1 MLISIG
7 KNLRKLR
14 LEKGL
19 TQEQLAEELGV
30 SPQAVS
36 RWENDGACPDVTL
49 LPALA
54 IFYETSIDALM
65 GMDEIRSA
73 ERKRQV
79 HCQAHAL
86 VSAGDVRGAVKLL
99 RDALRLYVNDSGL
112 MLALTETLAHLDDPE
127 AVEEAVRLGERALKK
142 ADISM
147 KARCTAT
154 ANLIFLCLKTGRNQR
169 AAELAASL
177 PHIWESREMLAP
189 ELLAGAE
196 YAAGLKEAI
205 MKALAFM
212 CRRID
217 ASSGHVPGA
226 IPDYVQLGAD
236 LQTELTP
243 AELLE
248 KIRDFLI

>member
-19 TQEQLAEELGV
+19 TQEQLAEEFGV
-30 SPQAVS
+30 SAQAVS
-36 RWENDGACPDVTL
+36 RWENGGACPDVTL

-73 ERKRQV
+73 DRKRQI
-79 HCQAHAL
+79 HCDVLAL
-86 VSAGDVRGAVKLL
+86 VSAGDARGAVKLL
-99 RDALRLYVNDSGL
+99 RDALRLYVNDTGL
-112 MLALTETLAHLDDPE
+112 MLALAETLAHLDDAE
-127 AVEEAVRLGERALKK
+127 VVEEAVLLEERALQNT
-142 ADISM
+142 DISM

-154 ANLIFLCLKTGRNQR
+154 VNLIFLCLKTGRDQR
-169 AAELAASL
+169 AAQLVSSL

-196 YAAGLKEAI
+196 YGAGLKKAI
-205 MKALAFM
+205 MKALVFL

-217 ASSGHVPGA
+217 GAAGRAPGTL
-226 IPDYVQLGAD
+226 PDYVQLGVD
-236 LQTELTP
+236 FETELTP

-248 KIRDFLI
+248 KIRDYIM

>member
-1 MLISIG
+1 MSQDIRDFKGVIPAVLSVFDKDENLDEQGTRELIRHLLSYDIG
-7 KNLRKLR
+7 
-14 LEKGL
+14 GL
-19 TQEQLAEELGV
+19 YITG
-30 SPQAVS
+30 ST
-36 RWENDGACPDVTL
+36 G
-49 LPALA
+49 
-54 IFYETSIDALM
+54 ETFLM
-65 GMDEIRSA
+65 DSA

-196 YAAGLKEAI
+196 YMPGLKEAI
-205 MKALAFM
+205 MKALAFL

-243 AELLE
+243 TELLE